1 MTIER
6 RKQEKGLTAWQPLRE
21 MEEVGR
27 RFEDVFGRPFLPGIW
42 RAFPS
47 EEMVWSPAID
57 VSEKEDKFLVKV
69 ELPGVKEEDVSV
81 SVAGGTLTI
90 EGEKKAESEV
100 KKKGYYYTETS
111 YGSFSRSIT
120 IPSTVDSSEIEANY
134 DKGVLEITLPKA
146 PEVKPKKIIV
156 AAKKKERAASK
167 KKRTRLVR
175 NRQYVKDVGYSNR
188 HTLYHFQNGCL
199 RHSVTKGSGLLNKSG
214 AACSY
219 C

>member
-1 MTIER
+1 MAIER
-6 RKQEKGLTAWQPLRE
+6 RKPEKGLTARQPSRE

-47 EEMVWSPAID
+47 EEMVWAPAID
-57 VSEKEDKFLVKV
+57 VLEKEDGYLIKV
-69 ELPGVKEEDVSV
+69 ELPGVKEEDVNV

-100 KKKGYYYTETS
+100 EKRGYYYSETS

-120 IPSTVDSSEIEANY
+120 MPSIVDASKIEAHY

-146 PEVKPKKIIV
+146 AEVKPKKITV
-156 AAKKKERAASK
+156 AAKKKEEAASK
-167 KKRTRLVR
+167 KKEDTTG
-175 NRQYVKDVGYSNR
+175 K
-188 HTLYHFQNGCL
+188 
-199 RHSVTKGSGLLNKSG
+199 K
-214 AACSY
+214 
-219 C
+219 